1 MKKGIRITIAAPC
14 TRQWQD
20 LTPQEGGRFCGSCQ
34 KLVVDFTRMS
44 DQELLRYFKD
54 HSGNVCG
61 SFTGLQTDRDIISRE
76 KPKKAFW
83 MYSLAASFVGIL
95 ISFTSK
101 AQTADTLTAKPL
113 VEISPV
119 APKPVTVIAQP
130 AAPTPEPLADTLF
143 APLQGKLGGVCI
155 RPVMIEEK
163 KSFLNRVYTQVEEM
177 LREF

>member
-1 MKKGIRITIAAPC
+1 MKKGIRITISEPC
-14 TRQWQD
+14 AQQWQD
-20 LTPQEGGRFCGSCQ
+20 LPPREEGRFCGSCQ
-34 KLVVDFTRMS
+34 QLVVDFTRMS

-54 HSGNVCG
+54 HSGKVCG

-76 KPKKAFW
+76 KPKKAFG
-83 MYSLAASFVGIL
+83 MYRLAASFVGML
-95 ISFTSK
+95 VGFTSK

-130 AAPTPEPLADTLF
+130 AAPTPEPRPDTLST
-143 APLQGKLGGVCI
+143 PLQGKMGGVCV

-163 KSFLNRVYTQVEEM
+163 KLFLNRVYTQVEEM

>member
-1 MKKGIRITIAAPC
+1 VKKGIRITVSEPC
-14 TRQWQD
+14 AQQWQD

-54 HSGNVCG
+54 HSGKVCG

-76 KPKKAFW
+76 KPKKAFGI
-83 MYSLAASFVGIL
+83 YSLAASFMGIL

-101 AQTADTLTAKPL
+101 AQTADTLSAKPL

-119 APKPVTVIAQP
+119 APKPVTVITQSAV
-130 AAPTPEPLADTLF
+130 PTAEPLADTFLS
-143 APLQGKLGGVCI
+143 PLQGKMGGVCV

-163 KSFLNRVYTQVEEM
+163 KSFINRVYTQIGDM